1 MDRTR
6 AGARSGIRGGQGW
19 CREQSWAQIRGW
31 DQSGTGPGL
40 GTELG
45 TEPGSGPEW
54 DRARAGDRSGVG
66 DRAGDRSGVG
76 DRTGFG
82 LRCRAGAAARGAVLF
97 SALAVKIWRKPFRIE
112 RHLFFPVS
120 PAMFVRQG
128 RNCRCFAGEVTQ
140 MQEAF
145 GTQQQQH

>member
-1 MDRTR
+1 MGIEEDRARAGDRTR
-6 AGARSGIRGGQGW
+6 DRNRNRPRVGDRAGDS
-19 CREQSWAQIRGW
+19 
-31 DQSGTGPGL
+31 PGL
-40 GTELG
+40 GTDLG
-45 TEPGSGPEW
+45 TDLGLGPEW

-66 DRAGDRSGVG
+66 DRAG
-76 DRTGFG
+76 FG
-82 LRCRAGAAARGAVLF
+82 LWCWAGAAARGAVLF

-112 RHLFFPVS
+112 RHLFFPVP
-120 PAMFVRQG
+120 PALFVRQG

>member
-1 MDRTR
+1 M
-6 AGARSGIRGGQGW
+6 GI
-19 CREQSWAQIRGW
+19 
-31 DQSGTGPGL
+31 DPGL
-40 GTELG
+40 RTDLRMDLG
-45 TEPGSGPEW
+45 LGQEW
-54 DRARAGDRSGVG
+54 DRARAGDRSRVG
-66 DRAGDRSGVG
+66 DRSGDRSGVG
-76 DRTGFG
+76 DRAGFG